1 MSAFYK
7 ELIAAGFGGQGVM
20 VLGQLV
26 AYGGIE
32 DGRNVTW
39 IPSYGPEMRGGTAN
53 CSTVVSDNP
62 VGSPVIDSAD
72 VVVVLN
78 QPSLVKFEKAA
89 RPGGILIYNSDLVTY
104 EPPRDD
110 IKVLPVPAQTI
121 SAELGSEKVANIVL
135 LGAVVELSGIISKEA
150 ARHVI
155 EEKLGKRKPQFLPMN
170 LAAFDRGMALA
181 AEAEK
186 VTA

>member
-1 MSAFYK
+1 MFYK

-53 CSTVVSDNP
+53 CSTVVSDEP
-62 VGSPVIDSAD
+62 VGSPVISMCN
-72 VVVVLN
+72 VVVILN
-78 QPSLVKFEKAA
+78 QPSLAKFEHAA
-89 RPGGILIYNSDLVTY
+89 RKGGILIYNSDLVKY
-104 EPPRDD
+104 DNPRTDVRV
-110 IKVLPVPAQTI
+110 IGIPAQKIAT
-121 SAELGSEKVANIVL
+121 ELGSDKVANVVL
-135 LGAVVELSGIISKEA
+135 LGAVVEASGIISKKSA
-150 ARHVI
+150 VHVV

-170 LAAFDRGMALA
+170 LKALDRGMEA
-181 AEAEK
+181 AKA
-186 VTA
+186 